1 MSTTTTTTSI
11 KMATAKVIDPLTG
24 KKIEYYIETRLK
36 NSLDNKV
43 IPSLHKKDKDC
54 VMVVDGREGSGK
66 STLAFQIA
74 KYVDP
79 SFNLGRIVFGPDDFR
94 EAVLRAKK
102 GEAIV
107 YDEAFTGFSSRAA
120 LSPINRV
127 LVSLAMQMR
136 QKNLLV
142 LIVLPTIFM
151 LDKYMALF
159 RTRVLVHVYENK
171 GIRGYFRLY
180 NTKTKKLLILLGKKT
195 MDYSPKVARTN
206 FKGRFYG
213 KYALGDKLEEDKYR
227 RKKDKALRDSEKT
240 DMNPTQVKHKDQRDK
255 LIHFIKGDK
264 SLTYRQLSNLFETIK
279 VDVSYGGIRLICNK
293 IDAELGLDA
302 KNLAEEEVE
311 AEENAKNTPKL

>member
-1 MSTTTTTTSI
+1 MAKAII
-11 KMATAKVIDPLTG
+11 KEPNGET
-24 KKIEYYIETRLK
+24 IEYFMEDRLK
-36 NSLDNKV
+36 HSLDNKV

-54 VMVVDGREGSGK
+54 VLVVDGREGSGK

-74 KYVDP
+74 KYVD
-79 SFNLGRIVFGPDDFR
+79 STFNINRIVFSPDEFR
-94 EAVLRAKK
+94 EAVFKAKK

-107 YDEAFTGFSSRAA
+107 YDEAFTGFSSRAS

-136 QKNLLV
+136 QKNLCI

-159 RTRVLVHVYENK
+159 RTRALLHVYENK

-195 MDYSPKVARTN
+195 MSYSPKIVKTN
-206 FKGRFYG
+206 FTGRFYG
-213 KYALGDKLEEDKYR
+213 KFALGSDELEEIYR
-227 RKKDKALRDSEKT
+227 VKKEKALSDSEKT
-240 DMNPTQVKHKDQRDK
+240 SMNTTQVKHKEQRDR
-255 LIHFIKGDK
+255 LIHFIKGK
-264 SLTYRQLSNLFETIK
+264 LGLTYRQLSDLFEK
-279 VDVSYGGIRLICNK
+279 HRVDVSYGGIRLICNT

-302 KNLAEEEVE
+302 KNKAEEEVE
-311 AEENAKNTPKL
+311 AEEKAKLSPKSTMKPKK